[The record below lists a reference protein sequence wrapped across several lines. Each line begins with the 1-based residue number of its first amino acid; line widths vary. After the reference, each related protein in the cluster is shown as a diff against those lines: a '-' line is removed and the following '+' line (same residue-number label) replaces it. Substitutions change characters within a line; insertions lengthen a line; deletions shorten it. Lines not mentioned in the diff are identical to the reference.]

1 MSEIE
6 VFQKEHGAQWAG
18 IIQTDAYVAGGT
30 IVLNRELNELRML
43 SAEEIAKNGV
53 VILARFCGVLRH
65 ESALFGLPVEKD
77 FKFGGTPAEEYP
89 DAEREFIENA
99 QQEQEDPV
107 PVPTPPVAR
116 KPRNKRR

>member
-1 MSEIE
+1 MTEIE
-6 VFQKEHGAQWAG
+6 AFQKEHGAQWAG

-30 IVLNRELNELRML
+30 IVLNKELNELRML
-43 SAEEIAKNGV
+43 SEDEIAKNGV

-77 FKFGGTPAEEYP
+77 FKFGGGPAEEYP

-99 QQEQEDPV
+99 HQEHQEPI
-107 PVPTPPVAR
+107 PVPTPQPAR

>member
-6 VFQKEHGAQWAG
+6 AFQKEHGAQWAG

-30 IVLNRELNELRML
+30 IVLNKELNELRTL
-43 SAEEIAKNGV
+43 SADEIAKNGV

-77 FKFGGTPAEEYP
+77 FKFGGAPAEDYP
-89 DAEREFIENA
+89 DAEREFIE
-99 QQEQEDPV
+99 QKEHQEPI
-107 PVPTPPVAR
+107 PVPTPQPAR
-116 KPRNKRR
+116 KSRSKRR

>member
-6 VFQKEHGAQWAG
+6 AFQKEHGAQWAG

-30 IVLNRELNELRML
+30 IVLNKELNELRTL

-65 ESALFGLPVEKD
+65 ESALFGLPIEKD
-77 FKFGGTPAEEYP
+77 FKFGGAPAEEYP
-89 DAEREFIENA
+89 DPEREFIENA
-99 QQEQEDPV
+99 QQEHQDPI
-107 PVPTPPVAR
+107 PTSPAPTAR
-116 KPRNKRR
+116 KTRSKRR